1 MSLLSVI
8 DISKKDENGFELE
21 KANFTQYVGQKIAI
35 AGETGSGK
43 STLLKIIAGLSQPD
57 SGTVYFEGKRVKGPA
72 EALVPGHAG
81 IAYLSQQFEL
91 PNFLT
96 VEQVLIYANPLWDAD
111 AEKDEKAKA
120 LYKMCRI
127 DHLLKRRTDELSGGE
142 KQRVALARLIVSA
155 PRLLLL
161 DEPFSNLDMIHKN
174 ILKAVIK
181 DIGEHLNVS
190 FMMIS
195 HDPLDTLSWAD
206 DIIVMQN
213 GKIIQHD
220 APFTIYSQPTDAYT
234 AGLFGKFNTISD
246 KLAASLE
253 AMLGNNTIVA
263 NPFLRPENFI
273 ITNNDN
279 NPSFKGEVISTH
291 FFGSYQEI
299 DVLVFGETI
308 TIKTNVANANK
319 GDFINITY
327 R

>member
-1 MSLLSVI
+1 MRLLSVT
-8 DISKKDENGFELE
+8 DISKKDENGFELD
-21 KANFTQYVGQKIAI
+21 KANFTQQIGQKIAI

-43 STLLKIIAGLSQPD
+43 STLLKIIAGLAQPD
-57 SGTVYFEGKRVKGPA
+57 SGTVFFESKRVKGPA
-72 EALVPGHAG
+72 EELVPGHAG

-96 VEQVLIYANPLWDAD
+96 VEQVLIYANPLWDAE

-127 DHLLKRRTDELSGGE
+127 NHLLNRRTDELSGGE

-181 DIGEHLNVS
+181 DIGEQLNVS
-190 FMMIS
+190 FIMIS

-206 DIIVMQN
+206 DIIVMHN

-220 APFTIYSQPTDAYT
+220 TPYHIYTQPIDTYT
-234 AGLFGKFNTISD
+234 AGLFGKYNIIST
-246 KLAASLE
+246 KLAATLATILE
-253 AMLGNNTIVA
+253 DNSIATNT
-263 NPFLRPENFI
+263 FLRPEHFI
-273 ITNNDN
+273 ITNSNE
-279 NPSFKGEVISTH
+279 PSFKGEVTATRY
-291 FFGSYQEI
+291 FGSYQEI
-299 DVLVFGETI
+299 DVIVFGEAI
-308 TIKTNVANANK
+308 TLKTNIANAQT
-319 GDFINITY
+319 GDFLNITY